1 MTERRETHDG
11 PFSRVVIRNVI
22 LLLLMALIVPFF
34 GGRNAFAAMFITE
47 ILGGG
52 HCRVTTYDTVALCA
66 VAAICTGSEPEIN
79 PVSFSFSG
87 LTCPDLTPTVEN
99 FAQSD
104 AVIGGTQVGSS
115 AMGTAIPSGALIGF
129 TSGWANCNGVSQR
142 QEPVQFPENCFV
154 FIPLPSDICYANGGV
169 WNSFTNTCYSGGGG
183 CFCSAHQEC
192 CPADEFGNC
201 NCSPIL
207 VDVLGNGFSL
217 TSAAGGV
224 AFDLNADGFAGSI
237 GWTTT
242 GSDDAFLALDRNGN
256 GKIDD
261 GTELFGGSTP
271 QPATPPSGKSKNGFL
286 ALAEYDK
293 AANGGNG
300 DRLISSG
307 DAIFSSLR
315 LWQDTNHNGISEASE
330 LHTLPELSL
339 DSISLDYKTS
349 KRTDQFGNQF
359 RYRAKVDDA
368 QHSHAGRWAW
378 DVFLVKGN

>member
-1 MTERRETHDG
+1 MRLLTKVIFGASRTRR
-11 PFSRVVIRNVI
+11 ILRNV
-22 LLLLMALIVPFF
+22 LL
-34 GGRNAFAAMFITE
+34 T
-47 ILGGG
+47 
-52 HCRVTTYDTVALCA
+52 
-66 VAAICTGSEPEIN
+66 
-79 PVSFSFSG
+79 
-87 LTCPDLTPTVEN
+87 
-99 FAQSD
+99 
-104 AVIGGTQVGSS
+104 S
-115 AMGTAIPSGALIGF
+115 AMGLILISLPLRPSWASEIILVFGCTDVAFIPPGGGGEARCTGAALCYSAVDDTLSIYTATPHENTFCGSSWVLADVSVDATPTSLRSRGAAVDSPSGRPVHVF
-129 TSGWANCNGVSQR
+129 TSSLGCDPGDLPIDFSFTTPFNCSV
-142 QEPVQFPENCFV
+142 
-154 FIPLPSDICYANGGV
+154 PLPGDVCLNNGSY
-169 WNSFTNTCYSGGGG
+169 WYSLTCESGGSG

-217 TSAAGGV
+217 TSAPAGV

-237 GWTTT
+237 GWTTA
-242 GSDDAFLALDRNGN
+242 GSDDAFLVLDRNGN
-256 GKIDD
+256 GKVDD

-271 QPATPPSGKSKNGFL
+271 QPATPPVGESKNGFL

-300 DRLISSG
+300 DGLISSG

-315 LWQDTNHNGISEASE
+315 LWQDTNHNGISAASE
-330 LHTLPELSL
+330 LHTLPELSI

-378 DVFLVKGN
+378 DVFLIKGN